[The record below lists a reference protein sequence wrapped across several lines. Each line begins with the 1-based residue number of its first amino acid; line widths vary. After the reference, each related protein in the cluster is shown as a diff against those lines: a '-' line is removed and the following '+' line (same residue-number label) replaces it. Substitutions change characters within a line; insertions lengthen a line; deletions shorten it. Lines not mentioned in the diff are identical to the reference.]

1 MPDEDELEKIRE
13 QKRQE
18 LEQQGGESAEAQEA
32 RRQEAEAQ
40 KKSILRQ
47 SLEPEARE
55 RLNAIKMAK
64 PERGEQVERQL
75 VALAQSGR
83 LQGKIT
89 EEQIKQILKEFQDDS
104 SFDIK
109 HSGL

>member
-1 MPDEDELEKIRE
+1 MPDEDELERIRE
-13 QKRQE
+13 QKRQQM
-18 LEQQGGESAEAQEA
+18 EQEGGDPEAQKA
-32 RRQEAEAQ
+32 RQQQAEAQ
-40 KKSILRQ
+40 KKSLLRQ

-75 VALAQSGR
+75 LALAQSGR